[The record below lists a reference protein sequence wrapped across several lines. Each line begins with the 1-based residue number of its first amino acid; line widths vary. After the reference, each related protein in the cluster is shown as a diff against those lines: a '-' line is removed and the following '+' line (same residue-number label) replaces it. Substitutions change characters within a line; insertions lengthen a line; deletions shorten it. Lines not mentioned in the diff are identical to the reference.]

1 MKIRKT
7 MKITSISEALK
18 QAVNSIRA
26 NALRTSLAALGV
38 IIGITFVILMGWVL
52 SGLDKAM
59 EDTINSMGTDVMYVD
74 KFDWAGSGQNWREI
88 RNRPN
93 ITLDQAEKLISRL
106 TTAELAVPVARSN
119 RGTIVYGNQIY
130 QNIAIEGTTSLFSLT
145 SSGTIDSG
153 RFFNDNED
161 RTGAKVAVLGSKVYQ
176 TLFPNGNGIGATI
189 KINNVKY
196 LIIGVIKKQG
206 TTFADFMD
214 NIIYIPLKSF
224 LGTFGKYRRNFSIC
238 VKAGSIENLD
248 NTRAEVEGQMRMIR
262 NLKPWEKNN
271 FSINETKT
279 FETAISSIRTVIWV
293 VGIGMTLLSFIVGII
308 GIVNV
313 MFVSIYERTKEIGIR
328 KALGAKKFDI
338 LIQIVFESTII
349 AIMGAII
356 SFILTSIIAYFTA
369 SFLPNFIPETAFLS
383 KNIPFDL
390 LGIASIISLL
400 VGIGAGLLPA
410 IRAANFEPVVAI
422 RYE

>member
-1 MKIRKT
+1 MKIAP
-7 MKITSISEALK
+7 INEALK
-18 QAVNSIRA
+18 QAITSIRT
-26 NALRTSLAALGV
+26 NTLRSSLAALGV
-38 IIGITFVILMGWVL
+38 LIGITFVILMGWVL

-74 KFDWAGSGQNWREI
+74 KFDWAGSGQNWKEI

-93 ITLDQAEKLISRL
+93 ITLDQAEKLMSRL
-106 TTAELAVPVARSN
+106 TSAELAVPVARSN
-119 RGTIVYGNQIY
+119 HGTIVYGDEIY
-130 QNIAIEGTTSLFSLT
+130 QNIAIEGTTSPYSLT
-145 SSGTIDSG
+145 PSGSIDAG
-153 RFFNDNED
+153 RFFNENED
-161 RTGAKVAVLGSKVYQ
+161 RIGSRVAVLGIKVYQ
-176 TLFPNGNGIGATI
+176 TLFPNGNGIGNII

-196 LIIGVIKKQG
+196 TIIGVLTKQG

-214 NIIYIPLKSF
+214 NIVYIPLNSF
-224 LGTFGKYRRNFSIC
+224 LSTYGRYRRNFSIC
-238 VKAGSIENLD
+238 VKAGGTENMD
-248 NTRAEVEGQMRMIR
+248 NVRAEVEGQMRMIR

-271 FSINETKT
+271 FSINESKS

-308 GIVNV
+308 GIVNI
-313 MFVSIYERTKEIGIR
+313 MFVSVYERTKEIGIR
-328 KALGAKKFDI
+328 KALGAKKFSI

-349 AIMGAII
+349 AILGAVI
-356 SFILTSIIAYFTA
+356 SFILTSLIAYLTA
-369 SFLPNFIPETAFLS
+369 TFLPTFIPQTAFLS
-383 KNIPFDL
+383 KYIPFDL
-390 LGIASIISLL
+390 LGIATIISLL

>member
-1 MKIRKT
+1 MKLA
-7 MKITSISEALK
+7 SINEALK
-18 QAVNSIRA
+18 QALTSIRT
-26 NALRTSLAALGV
+26 NTLRSSLAALGV
-38 IIGITFVILMGWVL
+38 LIGITFVILMGWVL

-106 TTAELAVPVARSN
+106 TSAELAVPVARSN
-119 RGTIVYGNQIY
+119 RGTIVYGDEIY
-130 QNIAIEGTTSLFSLT
+130 QNIAIEGTTALYSLT
-145 SSGTIDSG
+145 PGGTIDSG

-161 RTGAKVAVLGSKVYQ
+161 RIGARVVVLGMKVYQ
-176 TLFPNGNGIGATI
+176 TLFPNGNGIGNTI
-189 KINNVKY
+189 KINNTKY
-196 LIIGVIKKQG
+196 TIIGVIKKQG

-214 NIIYIPLKSF
+214 NIAYIPLKSF
-224 LGTFGKYRRNFSIC
+224 LSTFGRYRRNFSIC
-238 VKAGSIENLD
+238 VKAGGTENMD
-248 NTRAEVEGQMRMIR
+248 NVRAEVEGQMRMIR

-271 FSINETKT
+271 FSINESKS
-279 FETAISSIRTVIWV
+279 FETAISSIRTIVWV

-308 GIVNV
+308 GIINI
-313 MFVSIYERTKEIGIR
+313 MFVSVYERTKEIGIR

-356 SFILTSIIAYFTA
+356 SFIITSIIAYLTGT
-369 SFLPNFIPETAFLS
+369 FLPTFIPQTAFLS
-383 KNIPFDL
+383 KYIPFDL
-390 LGIASIISLL
+390 LGIATVISLL